1 MPQPAKST
9 GFIRL
14 FIRRCAR
21 FAALLMG
28 LLFLV
33 ACAQIYIN
41 SGDQKL
47 TATAPDDLRVA
58 TYNVHY
64 ISLRRDGGP
73 WSVLGWENRKAP
85 LNAAFQFIDADV
97 IGFQEM
103 ESFAG
108 RSGSSQNLALEWLLQ
123 NNPEYRAAAAGYPS
137 SFPSTQPI
145 FYKTDRLSLL
155 DQGWFFFSQTP
166 EEIYSRTFNGSFPA
180 FASWAD
186 FEDIRTGA
194 RIRVVNM
201 HTDYA
206 SRYNRTKS
214 AELVAKRVGQWREE
228 GVNIIVLGDMNAR
241 INDTTVEIL
250 KATGLQ
256 FAPVKGA
263 TYHFN
268 HGINLF
274 GAIDHIG
281 LLGDLSFASDPT
293 VIRQKFLDK
302 WPTDH
307 YPVVV
312 DIAAQPSE

>member
-1 MPQPAKST
+1 MSQSANVL
-9 GFIRL
+9 GFMRDL
-14 FIRRCAR
+14 LRRCAR
-21 FAALLMG
+21 WAALLVG

-47 TATAPDDLRVA
+47 AATAPDDLRVA

-64 ISLRRDGGP
+64 ISLRREGGP
-73 WSVLGWENRKAP
+73 WSAQGWEDRKAP
-85 LNAAFQFIDADV
+85 LNDAFQFIDADV

-123 NNPEYRAAAAGYPS
+123 NNSEYRAAAAGDPS

-145 FYKTDRLSLL
+145 FYKTDRLTLL

-166 EEIYSRTFNGSFPA
+166 EKIYSRTFNGSFPA

-186 FEDIRTGA
+186 FEDRKTGA
-194 RIRVVNM
+194 KMRVLNM

-206 SRYNRTKS
+206 SRENRTKS
-214 AELVAKRVGQWREE
+214 AELVAQRVGQWRDA
-228 GVNIIVLGDMNAR
+228 GANVIVLGDMNAR

-250 KATGLQ
+250 KATGLK

-281 LLGDLSFASDPT
+281 LLGDLRFASDPS
-293 VIRQKFLDK
+293 VIRQRFLDK